1 MNEAIVK
8 LTKTVEEKDMQIV
21 TLMSRLEWQ
30 HDREADS
37 DPKKNQHDEESGEEE
52 AYHIDKARWKQ
63 KPESGAILMGSFSI
77 QQLQDIITN
86 TIKAQ
91 YGGTLKDALMYSKLY
106 TKRIDSLRM
115 STRYQPPKFMQ
126 FEGKGNPKQHI
137 AYFVE
142 TCNNSGTERDYLIK
156 QFIHSFKENVF
167 DWYTDLEPESI
178 NNWKQLE

>member
-1 MNEAIVK
+1 
-8 LTKTVEEKDMQIV
+8 
-21 TLMSRLEWQ
+21 
-30 HDREADS
+30 
-37 DPKKNQHDEESGEEE
+37 
-52 AYHIDKARWKQ
+52 
-63 KPESGAILMGSFSI
+63 
-77 QQLQDIITN
+77 
-86 TIKAQ
+86 
-91 YGGTLKDALMYSKLY
+91 
-106 TKRIDSLRM
+106 M